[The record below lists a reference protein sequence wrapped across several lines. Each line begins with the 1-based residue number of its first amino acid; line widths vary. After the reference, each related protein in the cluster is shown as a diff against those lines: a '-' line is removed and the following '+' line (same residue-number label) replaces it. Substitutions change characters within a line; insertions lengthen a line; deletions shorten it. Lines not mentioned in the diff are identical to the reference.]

1 MTNNLQTSPGEAGG
15 STLPNSSRNVDV
27 PRFPGSQDLAGM
39 DMNSSLLS
47 GQFASDQALL
57 GSYSRQLPGTSNP
70 LEQWY
75 VRNDGPWI
83 PKNLAPPGRQDAV
96 NARAQ
101 GYGFPGTYRESISPS
116 ECDTIPPGLVPSDSG
131 YGSHGAKQSI
141 ATASICYDD
150 ALDSQETQSLVGHFA
165 FGMDPRQWV
174 SPPNQTQTSRL
185 QHPVQPEGKELICE
199 TCNKVLKTNS
209 ELKKHQQRHTK
220 PYVCDLP
227 NCNRVGGFSTSNDLD
242 RHKRSIHPGEF
253 ANGNRYRCTFGGC
266 RNKDKVWPRA
276 DNFRAHIKRVHRQQI
291 SDEDMEKFI
300 HRTIAPQDVLPDIA
314 GMQPPPGDYNLQ
326 LSPSI
331 HTNFTTSYWHQDGD
345 PGTAS
350 TTVTTMD
357 TSLDSDSVRQLS
369 GSHVVHGS
377 EIVQQVDATAG
388 VGSHTKT
395 QDGSRHLSSRSM
407 HLTDSS
413 HHRPGRFS
421 DTTRADVSCEQQ
433 FVTPGD
439 LSHCALTLSALPD
452 ADADRALISQNNA
465 CELAQDDS
473 DSDTDDEV
481 TAESVDENMGKTAS
495 RSPDVPIP
503 ATDVSSL
510 VLGLRDQEQLKQ
522 VLEALQSNGLLGK
535 LGYKKEEASTSEETV
550 SEATAQRQ
558 DGQNNCPT
566 CNKGFSRRCEL
577 KKHMKRHEKPYGCTY
592 EGCNKRFG
600 SKNDWKRHENSQH
613 FLLEV
618 WKCDFRAT
626 DKPAQVC
633 GKVSHRRETFRQ
645 HLVNNHQLTAD
656 TAEKKLEECRV
667 GRNCEANFWCG
678 FCEEIIKIKRKGV
691 DAWTERYNHIDDH
704 LAGRNG
710 LLKKLMDDWQ
720 SVDPEAHPTP
730 GSSPN
735 NSEIDKTSTPLMSS
749 ANTVTINTGDML
761 RESTRVAGGKRKAD
775 GPGEGRHAKRSKP
788 GGMLTARCVSMH
800 PVTVCCQCGEGNTRS
815 RMSLQCINGACQHTL
830 CNNCI

>member
-1 MTNNLQTSPGEAGG
+1 M
-15 STLPNSSRNVDV
+15 PNSSRNVDI
-27 PRFPGSQDLAGM
+27 PRFPRSQDLAGM

-57 GSYSRQLPGTSNP
+57 GSYSGQLPGTSNP

-83 PKNLAPPGRQDAV
+83 PKDLAPPGRQDAV

-101 GYGFPGTYRESISPS
+101 GYGFPGPYRESISPS

-165 FGMDPRQWV
+165 F
-174 SPPNQTQTSRL
+174 
-185 QHPVQPEGKELICE
+185 
-199 TCNKVLKTNS
+199 
-209 ELKKHQQRHTK
+209 ELK
-220 PYVCDLP
+220 
-227 NCNRVGGFSTSNDLD
+227 
-242 RHKRSIHPGEF
+242 
-253 ANGNRYRCTFGGC
+253 
-266 RNKDKVWPRA
+266 NKDKVWPRA
-276 DNFRAHIKRVHRQQI
+276 DNFRAHIKRVHRQHI

-331 HTNFTTSYWHQDGD
+331 QTNFTTSYWHQDGD

-357 TSLDSDSVRQLS
+357 TSLNSDPVRQLS

-377 EIVQQVDATAG
+377 EITQQVDATAG
-388 VGSHTKT
+388 VGSHTET
-395 QDGSRHLSSRSM
+395 QDGSRHLSSQSM

-439 LSHCALTLSALPD
+439 LSRRALTLSALPD
-452 ADADRALISQNNA
+452 ADVDRALTSQNNA
-465 CELAQDDS
+465 RRLPHDDS

-481 TAESVDENMGKTAS
+481 TAEPVDENMRKTAS

-577 KKHMKRHEKPYGCTY
+577 KYVKPTMLLLSMRLTVPRKHLKRHEKPYGCTY

-626 DKPAQVC
+626 DKPAQAC

-678 FCEEIIKIKRKGV
+678 FCEEIIKVKRKGV

-735 NSEIDKTSTPLMSS
+735 NSEIDNTSTPLMSS
-749 ANTVTINTGDML
+749 VNTATINTRGMS
-761 RESTRVAGGKRKAD
+761 RESNRVAGGKRKAD
-775 GPGEGRHAKRSKP
+775 GAGEGRHAKRSKP

-830 CNNCI
+830 CNNCT